1 MFWHPWLVML
11 NEQRRM
17 APAISEFPSKFI
29 YKGLLKDN
37 SVVLNGQNKKKNDV
51 VINKQPLAKDA
62 LNLVDMAGTYCA
74 ADKNTDGSRFN
85 ILSAVISFSTAVN
98 AQNNNIDD
106 VGIITPYAA
115 QVRLI
120 RAMLRD
126 YYAKDIPSIRCATVH
141 QFQGSESDVIVFDAV
156 ESYPKGAVGY
166 LMGKEPN
173 QVTRLINVAITR
185 GKGKVIVVAN
195 ARFWEN
201 IFKGR
206 NHVFYRLLQHI
217 KNKNHQVVEYQDKT
231 LQPYVE
237 SINPGKVVDI
247 FVDEQDAIVKFE
259 QDMLKAKWKVV
270 ISLPSGALRETENQV
285 FKLID
290 DADSRGVD
298 ILMKSNDYASLP
310 QHWKNY
316 CRGTE
321 NATFPLIIID
331 DEVAWYG
338 LPTANWKFDVDKT
351 TSLKTVV
358 YMMVR
363 FKGKNTVEMLK
374 ALTDIE
380 TVAIGV
386 NTKKLLKKDNNMVTH
401 PMASSSGVV
410 VPDDGK
416 SAYGLAGFVEEKE
429 FCPACKSHMVL
440 TKNARGTAYLKCSNK
455 ACKETKYLTV
465 DLMNWYISSH
475 NVGCPKHDGGELKGR
490 LGKYGPYVTCTC
502 GHTLKPHDI

>member
-1 MFWHPWLVML
+1 
-11 NEQRRM
+11 
-17 APAISEFPSKFI
+17 
-29 YKGLLKDN
+29 
-37 SVVLNGQNKKKNDV
+37 
-51 VINKQPLAKDA
+51 
-62 LNLVDMAGTYCA
+62 
-74 ADKNTDGSRFN
+74 
-85 ILSAVISFSTAVN
+85 
-98 AQNNNIDD
+98 
-106 VGIITPYAA
+106 
-115 QVRLI
+115 
-120 RAMLRD
+120 
-126 YYAKDIPSIRCATVH
+126 
-141 QFQGSESDVIVFDAV
+141 
-156 ESYPKGAVGY
+156 
-166 LMGKEPN
+166 
-173 QVTRLINVAITR
+173 
-185 GKGKVIVVAN
+185 
-195 ARFWEN
+195 
-201 IFKGR
+201 
-206 NHVFYRLLQHI
+206 
-217 KNKNHQVVEYQDKT
+217 
-231 LQPYVE
+231 
-237 SINPGKVVDI
+237 
-247 FVDEQDAIVKFE
+247 
-259 QDMLKAKWKVV
+259 
-270 ISLPSGALRETENQV
+270 
-285 FKLID
+285 
-290 DADSRGVD
+290 
-298 ILMKSNDYASLP
+298 MKSNDYASLP

-475 NVGCPKHDGGELKGR
+475 NVSCPKHDGGELKGR